1 MTSPARRVVIGHEPG
16 PVLEVDPLGAA
27 VVRLDV
33 ACGDGLRR
41 DVVLSG
47 PAGSGDFLGATI
59 GRFANRIGG
68 GAVVLDGREHRL
80 ATNEGT
86 TTLHGGPEGFD
97 TREWEVVG
105 TGESA
110 ARLRLTSPDGD
121 QGFPGRLVAEA
132 AYDALPDGF
141 RLTLTAT
148 TDAPTVVNL
157 THHGYAVLD
166 DSGGIDD
173 HVLTVPADLVLPV
186 DDAGLPTGDPVAVP
200 PDRDLRRGRRLG
212 DVGTLDHA
220 FVVPGDGLRPVA
232 VLTAPA
238 TRTTLTVRSDQPA
251 LQVYTGDWL
260 QSRPARS
267 GVALEPQLLP
277 DSPRHEGRSGWP
289 SAVVRPGETYR
300 HVLEWR
306 FS

>member
-1 MTSPARRVVIGHEPG
+1 M
-16 PVLEVDPLGAA
+16 
-27 VVRLDV
+27 
-33 ACGDGLRR
+33 
-41 DVVLSG
+41 VLSG
-47 PAGSGDFLGATI
+47 PAVSGDFLGATI
-59 GRFANRIGG
+59 GRFANRISG
-68 GAVVLDGREHRL
+68 GAVVVDGQEHRL

-97 TREWEVVG
+97 TRPWDVVEADG
-105 TGESA
+105 SS

-132 AYDALPDGF
+132 AYDVSPDGF

-148 TDAPTVVNL
+148 TDAPTVVSL

-166 DSGGIDD
+166 DSGSVDD

-186 DDAGLPTGDPVAVP
+186 DDAGIPTGDPVPVAAGL
-200 PDRDLRRGRRLG
+200 DLRSGLRLG
-212 DVGTLDHA
+212 DVGPLDRA
-220 FVVPGDGLRPVA
+220 FVVTGEGLRPVA
-232 VLTAPA
+232 RLVSPA
-238 TRTTLTVRSDQPA
+238 TQTTLTVRSDQPA
-251 LQVYTGDWL
+251 LQVYTGEWL
-260 QSRPARS
+260 QSRPPRS

-277 DSPRHEGRSGWP
+277 DSPRHEGRPGWP
-289 SAVVRPGETYR
+289 SAVLRPGETYR